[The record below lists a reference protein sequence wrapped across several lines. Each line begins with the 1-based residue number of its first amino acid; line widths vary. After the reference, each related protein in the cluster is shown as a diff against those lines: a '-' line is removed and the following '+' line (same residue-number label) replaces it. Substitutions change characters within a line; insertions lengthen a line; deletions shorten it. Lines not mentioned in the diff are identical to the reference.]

1 MASDRSWMYRRI
13 VDHVVS
19 QEFRVGV
26 ENFVQFALGNPN
38 AEVDRQGGIRCPCMI
53 CKNLKWNSPWEVQRH
68 LYIKGFVEGY
78 MNWTCHGEEL

>member
-38 AEVDRQGGIRCPCMI
+38 AEVDRQGGI
-53 CKNLKWNSPWEVQRH
+53 
-68 LYIKGFVEGY
+68 
-78 MNWTCHGEEL
+78 